1 MRLID
6 AHNHLHDARL
16 APFRAELIAELETA
30 GIEAA
35 VVNGTQE
42 EDWAA
47 VAALAKERPWVRP
60 AFGLHPWYVSARS
73 PRWRERLAELLAE
86 FTNASLGEIG
96 LDRWKEGYD
105 MAAQM
110 EVFRAQWALAS
121 EHARAVTVHC
131 LKAWGALWDFV
142 REAPAAPRGFLLHSY
157 GGAAEMVEGFAKH
170 GAYFSFSGYFLQER
184 KAAQR
189 AVFREIPLERLL
201 VETDA
206 PDMLPPAAPGVRL
219 LAGGTLN
226 SPANLEF
233 CYRGLAE
240 LRAMAVD
247 ELAEQ
252 VADNFARLF
261 GPPVQLQPT

>member
-1 MRLID
+1 MKLID

-16 APFRAELIAELETA
+16 APFRAEVIAELERG
-30 GIEAA
+30 GIAAA

-42 EDWAA
+42 EDWAD
-47 VAALAKERPWVRP
+47 VAALARERPWVRP

-73 PRWRERLAELLAE
+73 SHWLERLAELLAE
-86 FTNASLGEIG
+86 FPDATLGEIG

-110 EVFRAQWALAS
+110 EVLRTQWALAVQ
-121 EHARAVTVHC
+121 HGRAATVHC
-131 LKAWGALWDFV
+131 LKAWGQLWDFV
-142 REAPAAPRGFLLHSY
+142 REAPPAPRGFLLHSY
-157 GGAAEMVEGFAKH
+157 GGSVEMVEGFAKH

-206 PDMLPPAAPGVRL
+206 PDMLPPAVPGVRL
-219 LAGGTLN
+219 LADGTLN

-240 LRAMAVD
+240 LRAMPVE
-247 ELAEQ
+247 ELAGQ
-252 VADNFARLF
+252 VGENFARLF
-261 GPPVQLQPT
+261 GPE